1 MKINYKKVSI
11 RFYEE
16 LNDFLPKVK
25 KKKRF
30 THTFIDR
37 TSVKDL
43 IESLGV
49 PHTEV
54 DLILVN
60 GKSVSFKYIIKDGDD
75 ISVYPFFVRSII
87 EKNSDIFDVRHLQPK
102 PLRKPKFICDV
113 HLGKLARNL
122 RMFGFDVNYKN
133 SLNDDSIVDISLKEK
148 RTILTRDVGLLKR
161 SEVTHGYFVRN
172 DDPEKQT
179 VEVLQRFQ
187 LHKLI
192 KPFTLCLECG
202 RKLVRIAKND
212 IIDLLPEDVKKQQ
225 NKFIYCVNCKKIYWA
240 GSHFNN
246 MNMFIKSFLNLKQ

>member
-1 MKINYKKVSI
+1 MKIKEKKITI

-16 LNDFLPKVK
+16 LNDFLPLEK

-30 THTFIDR
+30 AHTFIDR

-49 PHTEV
+49 PHSEV

-60 GKSVSFKYIIKDGDD
+60 GKSVSFRYLIKDGDD
-75 ISVYPFFVRSII
+75 ISVYPVFESLDI
-87 EKNSDIFDVRHLQPK
+87 SDLQHLRPK
-102 PLRKPKFICDV
+102 PLRKTKFICDV

-122 RMFGFDVNYKN
+122 RMFGFDVYYR
-133 SLNDDSIVDISLKEK
+133 NDLSDNKIVEISLSEK

-161 SEVTHGYFVRN
+161 SEVTHGYFVRT

-179 VEVLQRFQ
+179 AEVLQRFHLYKQ
-187 LHKLI
+187 I
-192 KPFTLCLECG
+192 KPFTICLDCG
-202 RKLVRIAKND
+202 NKLIRVAKKD
-212 IIDLLPEDVKKQQ
+212 IVQLLPDKVREQQ
-225 NKFIYCVNCKKIYWA
+225 SKFFYCVNCKKIYWA

-246 MNMFIKSFLNLKQ
+246 MKSAIQNFLMIIGE